1 MQYKVLPYGEFA
13 FLINFK
19 NEISLEVHLQVKSLY
34 QQLKKINLKG
44 VTFLIPAYSS
54 ITVGFNPNEVDG
66 SFLKMFLENTKF
78 DVSKKELNSK
88 IVKIPVCYEAP
99 YAPDME
105 EVSKK
110 TGLTPKEIINTHSST
125 SYLVYFLGFAPGFMY
140 LGGLNKKLY
149 TPRKETPRI
158 KIEAGAV
165 GLADQQTGIYPLE
178 TPGGWQII
186 GQTPLTLFSKEQASL
201 AQMGDT
207 IQFVPITANEFK
219 KIKSV

>member
-78 DVSKKELNSK
+78 DISKKELNSK
-88 IVKIPVCYEAP
+88 IVKIPVCYETP

>member
-78 DVSKKELNSK
+78 DISKRN
-88 IVKIPVCYEAP
+88 
-99 YAPDME
+99 
-105 EVSKK
+105 
-110 TGLTPKEIINTHSST
+110 
-125 SYLVYFLGFAPGFMY
+125 
-140 LGGLNKKLY
+140 
-149 TPRKETPRI
+149 
-158 KIEAGAV
+158 
-165 GLADQQTGIYPLE
+165 
-178 TPGGWQII
+178 
-186 GQTPLTLFSKEQASL
+186 
-201 AQMGDT
+201 
-207 IQFVPITANEFK
+207 
-219 KIKSV
+219 